1 MKSDKA
7 LNSGCPADKS
17 NTYCPAMSGHRA
29 KALARQAGGAIAGGA
44 VLLVVSTSVF
54 AHGESLRGGGSGSI
68 NTVGASILE
77 EKVIGLRW
85 DARRYETFSDQQL
98 IDFKADGEDVHMHSS
113 EDAYFL
119 TYGFPVNEDM
129 DISLMWQYNNFKG
142 FKDNGDDFANDC
154 FAKNPPVKGDPSSA
168 KCISPTK
175 ESPGFGDML
184 ITGRYRFFN
193 DGDNQW
199 ASVFGVI
206 LPTGKITNRTDNGEI
221 IGTHNQ
227 PGSGA
232 ITFQGGIAFSGHLTE
247 SIALDADVIYRFG
260 TQGAKQFRPGNSL
273 QADVAAA
280 FAHHS
285 SIVPVIEL
293 NAIFFDQDIENDEI
307 KKNSG
312 GDVVYLSPGI
322 NYKISKRQGIYAN
335 FSYPVYQELGGIS
348 NDEKYRW
355 SLGWS
360 SAF

>member
-1 MKSDKA
+1 
-7 LNSGCPADKS
+7 
-17 NTYCPAMSGHRA
+17 MSRHKLLRKMSLLTTASLPLLLGGMS
-29 KALARQAGGAIAGGA
+29 LAH
-44 VLLVVSTSVF
+44 
-54 AHGESLRGGGSGSI
+54 AHGESIRGGGSGSI
-68 NTVGASILE
+68 NSVGAAILE

-98 IDFKADGEDVHMHSS
+98 IDFRADGEDVHMHSS

-119 TYGFPVNEDM
+119 SFGFPVNEDM
-129 DISLMWQYNNFKG
+129 DINIMLQYNNFKG
-142 FKDNGDDFANDC
+142 FKDNGDQNASEC
-154 FAKNPPVKGDPSSA
+154 FAGNPAVKGDLGSANCVSST
-168 KCISPTK
+168 S

-184 ITGRYRFFN
+184 VTGRYRFFN

-206 LPTGKITNRTDNGEI
+206 LPTGKITNETDINKGTGKSEI

-232 ITFQGGIAFSGHLTE
+232 ITFQGGVAYSGHLTKK
-247 SIALDADVIYRFG
+247 IALDADIIYRFG
-260 TQGAKQFRPGNSL
+260 TQGAKQFRAGNSW
-273 QADVAAA
+273 QFDVATS

-293 NAIFFDQDIENDEI
+293 NGIFFEQDIENDEI

-312 GDVVYLSPGI
+312 GDVIYLSPGLNFKI
-322 NYKISKRQGIYAN
+322 NKKQGVYAN
-335 FSYPVYQELGGIS
+335 VSFPIYQELTGIS

-355 SLGWS
+355 SMGWS
-360 SAF
+360 TAL